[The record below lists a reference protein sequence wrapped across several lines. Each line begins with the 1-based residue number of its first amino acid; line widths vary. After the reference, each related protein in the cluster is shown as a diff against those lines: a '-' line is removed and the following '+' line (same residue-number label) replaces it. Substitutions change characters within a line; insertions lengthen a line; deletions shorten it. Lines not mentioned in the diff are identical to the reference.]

1 VRMLRTLS
9 WLAPYEKGLPEVFDE
24 YMKEVRLLPITSE
37 RLQWNRKALQETDKL
52 LEAANQCFRDR
63 IFDACWAL
71 IDRFADSAVSAGTET
86 SPD

>member
-1 VRMLRTLS
+1 MLRTLS

-24 YMKEVRLLPITSE
+24 YMKEVRRLPLTSE
-37 RLQWNRKALQETDKL
+37 RLYWNRKVLQETDKL
-52 LEAANQCFRDR
+52 LEAAYQRFRDG

-71 IDRFADSAVSAGTET
+71 IDRFADSSVSAGTAT